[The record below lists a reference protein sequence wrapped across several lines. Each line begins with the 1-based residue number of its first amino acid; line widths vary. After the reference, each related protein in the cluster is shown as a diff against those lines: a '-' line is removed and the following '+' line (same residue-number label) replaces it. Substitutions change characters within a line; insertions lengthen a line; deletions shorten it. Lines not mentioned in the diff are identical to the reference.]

1 MKKNIIF
8 LILLLFFSNLLF
20 AQEYNIERNYESNSF
35 RDEVERLIS
44 KNLDSTLVAYTK
56 VDEDFKNSLIIKL
69 NEISYENDLLIINGE
84 LGLNDKVLALDIK
97 FNESDIKVLFNK
109 LDSILYNS
117 FNYDLNLLFEDND
130 SYHLSYTNKVNS
142 FLNIEDKYRSGDFVL
157 LKTYDDNKSLAVVNS
172 IYDNYA
178 TIDYL
183 NNPINLINTQ
193 ILDGPKS
200 QIGINY
206 SFDFINNMMNLSSD
220 YFYLKGLFTPF
231 DKAYLGISGSYY
243 LNLTDYSYNFSSDLG
258 LFIELPLSKVFGI
271 NSFLKN
277 FSVYN
282 KTKIGVVYENPIALH
297 SIFEVGLTAY
307 LSTSTKIGVA
317 YKMDSYNESYYN
329 ALISFDLLF

>member
-8 LILLLFFSNLLF
+8 LVLLLFFSNLLF

-56 VDEDFKNSLIIKL
+56 VDAGIKNSLLISLK
-69 NEISYENDLLIINGE
+69 EISYENDLLIINGE
-84 LGLNDKVLALDIK
+84 LELKDKVLTLDIK

-117 FNYDLNLLFEDND
+117 FNYDLNLLFEDNN
-130 SYHLSYTNKVNS
+130 SYHLGYTNKINS
-142 FLNIEDKYRSGDFVL
+142 FLNIDDKYRSGDFVL

-172 IYDNYA
+172 VYDNYA

-200 QIGINY
+200 QVGINY
-206 SFDFINNMMNLSSD
+206 SFDFINNTMNLSSD

-231 DKAYLGISGSYY
+231 DKAYLGIAASYY
-243 LNLTDYSYNFSSDLG
+243 LDLTDYSYNFSSDLG
-258 LFIELPLSKVFGI
+258 LLIELPLSKVFGI

-277 FSVYN
+277 ISVYN
-282 KTKIGVVYENPIALH
+282 KTKIGVVYEQPMVFH

-307 LSTSTKIGVA
+307 LSTSTKIGLA

-329 ALISFDLLF
+329 TLIFFDFLF

>member
-8 LILLLFFSNLLF
+8 LILLLFFSNQLF
-20 AQEYNIERNYESNSF
+20 AQAYNIERNYESNSF

-56 VDEDFKNSLIIKL
+56 VDGDFKNSLIIKL
-69 NEISYENDLLIINGE
+69 DEISYENDLLIINGE

-130 SYHLSYTNKVNS
+130 SYHLGYTNKVNS
-142 FLNIEDKYRSGDFVL
+142 FLNIDDKYRPGDFVI

-172 IYDNYA
+172 VYDNYA

-206 SFDFINNMMNLSSD
+206 SFDFINNTMNLSSD
-220 YFYLKGLFTPF
+220 YFYLKGLITPF
-231 DKAYLGISGSYY
+231 DKAYLGIAVSYY
-243 LNLTDYSYNFSSDLG
+243 LDLSDYSYNFSSDLG

-277 FSVYN
+277 ISVYN
-282 KTKIGVVYENPIALH
+282 KTKIGMVYENPIVLH